1 METGKGTRRN
11 PAARP
16 AQVSSIFYFLF
27 SIFLLLAGCGAPG
40 DPIPPSPPIP
50 AAVTNLSAEQA
61 GDGVQLTFTMPS
73 KSITGE
79 RLAQPPAIEV
89 VRGATRPDGSPD
101 PKTFRVVYTIP
112 GSLADN
118 YLAEGRM
125 QFTVP
130 LSPDDSR
137 ALPGS
142 ALSYLVRTRP
152 AKNRVSADSN
162 IVTVRVFPVP
172 ERISAVEARVT
183 ESAIELSWPSPAH
196 TSGGDPLAAFS
207 GYRVYRGELDPSSAD
222 AASKDPA
229 QAKWKSR
236 LALLAPSDSN
246 TYRDTLF
253 DFGKTYF
260 YVVRTVVLV
269 GGKPLESGDS
279 SPAIVT
285 PRDTFPPA
293 APKELVAAVLPGEA
307 PGSAVV
313 DLSWSI
319 NLETDLAG
327 YRVYRSEQQDLR
339 GQLLAPDLLPTPA
352 YRDTSVEPGHRYWYT
367 VTAVDRAGNESLPSE
382 PAAADVAKPSP

>member
-1 METGKGTRRN
+1 M
-11 PAARP
+11 
-16 AQVSSIFYFLF
+16 
-27 SIFLLLAGCGAPG
+27 
-40 DPIPPSPPIP
+40 
-50 AAVTNLSAEQA
+50 
-61 GDGVQLTFTMPS
+61 
-73 KSITGE
+73 
-79 RLAQPPAIEV
+79 
-89 VRGATRPDGSPD
+89 
-101 PKTFRVVYTIP
+101 
-112 GSLADN
+112 
-118 YLAEGRM
+118 
-125 QFTVP
+125 
-130 LSPDDSR
+130 
-137 ALPGS
+137 
-142 ALSYLVRTRP
+142 
-152 AKNRVSADSN
+152 
-162 IVTVRVFPVP
+162 
-172 ERISAVEARVT
+172 
-183 ESAIELSWPSPAH
+183 SWPPPAH

-207 GYRVYRGELDPSSAD
+207 GYRVFRGELDPSSAD

-229 QAKWKSR
+229 LAKWKSR
-236 LALLAPSDSN
+236 LTLLAPSDSN

-269 GGKPLESGDS
+269 EGKPLESGDS

-293 APKELVAAVLPGEA
+293 APKELVAAVLPGET

-319 NLETDLAG
+319 NLETDLGG

>member
-61 GDGVQLTFTMPS
+61 GDGVQLTFMMPS

-137 ALPGS
+137 AFPGR
-142 ALSYLVRTRP
+142 ALCYLVRTRP